1 VNPIPVLTGR
11 DNEQLGLVHNVFQ
24 LFSYLAHGFVVD
36 EKFPVSCRRKTVNR
50 KELNFSIIDQLFILL
65 QFFLID
71 ISTHTEFVNHLTPT
85 VTPDSDS
92 TLVFQGLLKP

>member
-36 EKFPVSCRRKTVNR
+36 EKFPVSCRRKTVNKKQR
-50 KELNFSIIDQLFILL
+50 KELNFSIIYQLFILL
-65 QFFLID
+65 QFFLIA
-71 ISTHTEFVNHLTPT
+71 ISTHTEFVKHFWFM
-85 VTPDSDS
+85 VMV
-92 TLVFQGLLKP
+92 LVGEII